1 MKKVLVLLI
10 SIFTLS
16 LNVSADSDHGICA
29 GKEVTGEGYCTLESG
44 VSISGV
50 AFNPSVNN
58 LTNGKSA
65 AQNNYRGGING
76 KTENLYCI
84 DSNLISPSGSSY
96 NYARALDPERFTLDG
111 MLARM
116 YVSLVNSAVY
126 DFNNGA
132 CSNLD
137 DCFSKYLQ
145 AANVLMRALVTK
157 QGYNIQPKDSWG
169 CVTIG
174 AGEYQNIVRQLE
186 GKSYTGTALKEDG
199 QYNLIKTWYQTASSA
214 AGYSGQSFK
223 IDAELN
229 PDEEI
234 VTEENG
240 DTFTKI
246 IPIDLTGLENF
257 KYDYETWKKTN
268 PKVQITELECSEGLT
283 CEIDTEKSGFNL
295 KDNLIEKFNEDKIT
309 FYVKVT
315 GNSKMLKD
323 KKKGTLTV
331 KIDKYHVLDTDN
343 LAILRGYATEAQG
356 LSEYLPGKPMHS
368 ICYQRMVALMP
379 TTPQKVE
386 LEIDLELPPYCKAE
400 TDDQG
405 NKTYKLGT
413 EEVSISDYINEGCC
427 TDVDTSQLSEAELEV
442 FETNCGGEDIVDLK
456 QECGAGSCEGNNG
469 TLPAKNVDSYVKQV
483 SMKGTMDKVYKW
495 ENSASVNTATY
506 AQQTKENLKY
516 WRDDEFASELE
527 SNPYCKIY
535 TSEENHMY
543 YPTTTTATSGR
554 FFVFGKGEDGQYLQP
569 YVDGKIY
576 STFHTAFE
584 LWQKDYIKAIKTEK
598 SAYTAWQYAEN
609 IKDALS
615 HETTESHSHQYV
627 CGSHTDSKGN
637 SVPDYCTCNYTT
649 HKIKAEDTYY
659 NGDYPETTQA
669 KDTNQWDTGHSCGS
683 GNGQAPTYNAGAG
696 AAYQAAKAA
705 RKELERQKTECQ
717 DASKKYVESWKYI
730 LEPDLTFHYNQKY
743 YDSVSGQSK
752 FLTTDID
759 MVISDQAEK
768 YFPNVSTRVT
778 NPTATS
784 GGWNGVDFNQ
794 ADGAEYEGALY
805 GGSNHLGPRVEEP
818 YENVDKTDNEH
829 HNYTRDFED
838 IKLYYRPDKAYY
850 SLIPTGLY
858 ITNVDITSA
867 QDALDIGYV
876 FNVQITNYQGEYE
889 TWFTIKNNGHLEIE
903 PTNDKKNES
912 NIQYRINQYLEE
924 HASEFTDQA
933 NDIDASKAFSS
944 KCIYC
949 NREVIYERDCITCE
963 DDENFKP
970 NYIYRTVNPSDIDPN
985 NRGDSGDL
993 GNNWSNPKGEA
1004 AENRINSLG
1013 KADSIYDDHTKENLE
1028 YEFNLSTKVMQEIK
1042 KSNKSTNYYDF
1053 GLKCNDYGKECES
1066 TFINEY
1072 ASYTEGR
1079 NKYKYYVN
1087 GTFKVGTMDS
1097 LLGGTYPEL
1106 EDCPDRLCP

>member
-1 MKKVLVLLI
+1 MKKVLVILFGLFI
-10 SIFTLS
+10 LAPVVNAAT
-16 LNVSADSDHGICA
+16 AEYGICA
-29 GKEVTGEGYCTLESG
+29 GKNITGEGYCTLDQG
-44 VSISGV
+44 VYISGGS
-50 AFNPSVNN
+50 FKYKYNYF
-58 LTNGKSA
+58 TNGKLA
-65 AQNNYRGGING
+65 AANDYKGTVNG
-76 KTENLYCI
+76 KTQHMFCI
-84 DSNLISPSGSSY
+84 DPNLSSPNGKTFM
-96 NYARALDPERFTLDG
+96 YARGLNYNSPFDKNI
-111 MLARM
+111 ARV
-116 YVSLVNSAVY
+116 YVSLVNAAVY
-126 DFNNGA
+126 RYNKND

-137 DCFSKYLQ
+137 ECFEPYLQ
-145 AANVLMRALVTK
+145 ATNVLYRAF
-157 QGYNIQPKDSWG
+157 I
-169 CVTIG
+169 
-174 AGEYQNIVRQLE
+174 
-186 GKSYTGTALKEDG
+186 KE
-199 QYNLIKTWYQTASSA
+199 
-214 AGYSGQSFK
+214 AGYSANGGNSNALANYDNVVKQLKGLQVNGVRLDDKRVNNQFVTIKQWYDTAKKSSGIGRTFR
-223 IDAELN
+223 ITAELKQ
-229 PDEEI
+229 DEEI

-240 DTFTKI
+240 TTFTKT
-246 IPIDLTGLENF
+246 IPIKISGLNKF
-257 KYDYETWKKTN
+257 KIDGTTWDKTN
-268 PKVQITELECSEGLT
+268 PFVKITGLECSEGLT
-283 CEIDTEKSGFNL
+283 CELDTAKSNVNVN
-295 KDNLIEKFNEDKIT
+295 DNLLKKTSEDEMT
-309 FYVKVT
+309 VYVKVT
-315 GNSKMLKD
+315 GNSQVLK
-323 KKKGTLTV
+323 KNSKGKVTL
-331 KIDKYHVLDTDN
+331 KIEKYHVLDVDN
-343 LAILRGYATEAQG
+343 LAIVRYKIDGAG
-356 LSEYLPGKPMHS
+356 GF
-368 ICYQRMVALMP
+368 QRMALLMP
-379 TTPQKVE
+379 TTPQKVQI
-386 LEIDLELPPYCKAE
+386 EINLDLPKYCRTE
-400 TDDQG
+400 TDDSG

-442 FETNCGGEDIVDLK
+442 FEANCGGEDIVDLK

-495 ENSASVNTATY
+495 ENSESVNTATY

-598 SAYTAWQYAEN
+598 SKYTAWQYAEN

-615 HETTESHSHQYV
+615 HETTESHSHEYA
-627 CGSHTDSKGN
+627 CGSEDDGNGN
-637 SVPDYCTCNYTT
+637 SVTIYCTCDYTT

-659 NGDYPETTQA
+659 NGDYPGTTQA
-669 KDTNQWDTGHSCGS
+669 QYTNEWDTGHSCGS
-683 GNGQAPTYNAGAG
+683 GNGQAPTYDAGAG

-743 YDSVSGQSK
+743 YDSVSGQTK
-752 FLTTDID
+752 YLTTDID
-759 MVISDQAEK
+759 MVISDKAEK
-768 YFPNVSTRVT
+768 YFPNVSTKVT
-778 NPTATS
+778 EPSKTS
-784 GGWNGVDFNQ
+784 GNWSGVDFNQ

-805 GGSNHLGPRVEEP
+805 GGSNHLGSRVEEP
-818 YENVDKTDNEH
+818 YENVDKTDNKH

-850 SLIPTGLY
+850 SLVPSGLY
-858 ITNVDITSA
+858 ITNVDKTTA

-889 TWFTIKNNGHLEIE
+889 TWFTIKNNGHLEIV
-903 PTNDKKNES
+903 PTGAEKNES
-912 NIQYRINQYLEE
+912 NVQYRINEYLEQ

-933 NDIDASKAFSS
+933 NDIDALKAFSS

-949 NREVIYERDCITCE
+949 NREVIYQRNCITCE

-970 NYIYRTVNPSDIDPN
+970 NYIYRSVNPSDIDPN
-985 NRGDSGDL
+985 NRADTGDL
-993 GNNWSNPKGEA
+993 GNNWSNPKGKA
-1004 AENRINSLG
+1004 AEERITSLG
-1013 KADSIYDDHTKENLE
+1013 KADAIYDDYTKENLE

-1053 GLKCNDYGKECES
+1053 GLKCNEYGKECVS
-1066 TFINEY
+1066 SFVDDY

-1087 GTFKVGTMDS
+1087 GQFQSGTMKNI
-1097 LLGGTYPEL
+1097 LNGKYPDL
-1106 EDCPDRLCP
+1106 EDCPDSLCP

>member
-1 MKKVLVLLI
+1 MKKVLVIL
-10 SIFTLS
+10 FS
-16 LNVSADSDHGICA
+16 LFILAPVTNAATATSGICA
-29 GKEVTGEGYCTLESG
+29 GKETTGEGYCTLEQG
-44 VSISGV
+44 VYIQGSS
-50 AFNPSVNN
+50 FKYSYNYF
-58 LTNGKSA
+58 TNGKSA
-65 AQNNYRGGING
+65 SATDYKGTINN
-76 KTENLYCI
+76 KTQHMFCVDPNL
-84 DSNLISPSGSSY
+84 SSPSGMTYQFARGINY
-96 NYARALDPERFTLDG
+96 NSTFDKNIARV
-111 MLARM
+111 
-116 YVSLVNSAVY
+116 YVSLVNAAVY
-126 DFNNGA
+126 DLNQGKCTDIDA
-132 CSNLD
+132 C
-137 DCFSKYLQ
+137 FEPYLQ
-145 AANVLMRALVTK
+145 ATNVLYRAF
-157 QGYNIQPKDSWG
+157 
-169 CVTIG
+169 
-174 AGEYQNIVRQLE
+174 
-186 GKSYTGTALKEDG
+186 
-199 QYNLIKTWYQTASSA
+199 IKK
-214 AGYSGQSFK
+214 AGYSSSGGYSNALANYDNVVKQLNGLPVSGVKLDDKRANNQYAMIKRWYDTANKATTIGRTFK
-223 IDAELN
+223 VTAELKQ
-229 PDEEI
+229 DEEI
-234 VTEENG
+234 ITEENG
-240 DTFTKI
+240 NEFTKI
-246 IPIDLTGLENF
+246 VPVKISGLNNFKIDGTTWDKTNPFVKITGLE
-257 KYDYETWKKTN
+257 
-268 PKVQITELECSEGLT
+268 CSPGLT
-283 CEIDTEKSGFNL
+283 CELDTTRSSAKIN
-295 KDNLIEKFNEDKIT
+295 DNLLNLTSEDSIT
-309 FYVKVT
+309 VYVKAT
-315 GNSKMLKD
+315 GNSEQLK
-323 KKKGTLTV
+323 KETKG
-331 KIDKYHVLDTDN
+331 KITIKLEKYHILDVDN
-343 LAILRGYATEAQG
+343 LAIIRYKKDSAGG
-356 LSEYLPGKPMHS
+356 
-368 ICYQRMVALMP
+368 YQRMALLMP

-386 LEIDLELPPYCKAE
+386 LEIDLDLPKYCRTE
-400 TDDQG
+400 TDDDN
-405 NKTYKLGT
+405 NKKYKLGSK
-413 EEVSISDYINEGCC
+413 EVTVGDYINEGCC
-427 TDVDTSQLSEAELEV
+427 TDIDISNLTDEELEI
-442 FETNCGGEDIVDLK
+442 FEEKCGGEDIVELK
-456 QECGAGSCEGNNG
+456 QECGAGTCDANGGNIPG
-469 TLPAKNVDSYVKQV
+469 KNIDSYVKQV
-483 SMKGTMDKVYKW
+483 SMKGTIDKVYKW

-527 SNPYCKIY
+527 NNPYCKIY

-554 FFVFGKGEDGQYLQP
+554 YFVFAKGEDGQYLQP

-584 LWQKDYIKAIKTEK
+584 LWQYDYIKAIKTEK

-609 IKDALS
+609 KKDALE
-615 HETTESHSHQYV
+615 HETTTSGHHTYTCGYDENNKPIKCDCDYTIHSI
-627 CGSHTDSKGN
+627 T
-637 SVPDYCTCNYTT
+637 
-649 HKIKAEDTYY
+649 AEDTYY
-659 NGDYPETTQA
+659 NGDYNGTTQE
-669 KDTNQWDTGHSCGS
+669 KYHTTWQTGHSCGRS
-683 GNGQAPTYNAGAG
+683 DGTKPTYDAGAG

-858 ITNVDITSA
+858 ITNTEKTTA

-903 PTNDKKNES
+903 PTGEDKNES
-912 NIQYRINQYLEE
+912 NVQYRINEYLEQ
-924 HASEFTDQA
+924 HASEFTDTA

-949 NREVIYERDCITCE
+949 NREVIYQRDCVTC
-963 DDENFKP
+963 DDDDYFKP
-970 NYIYRTVNPSDIDPN
+970 NYIYRSVNPANIDPN
-985 NRGDSGDL
+985 NRASTGDL
-993 GNNWSNPKGEA
+993 GNNWSNAKGQR
-1004 AENRINSLG
+1004 AEERISALA
-1013 KADSIYDDHTKENLE
+1013 KADSTYDDYTKENLE
-1028 YEFNLSTKVMQEIK
+1028 YEFNLSTKTMQEIK

-1053 GLKCNDYGKECES
+1053 NLNCNEYGKECQS
-1066 TFINEY
+1066 DFINEY

-1087 GTFKVGTMDS
+1087 GQFQTGTMNTI
-1097 LLGGTYPEL
+1097 LNGTYPEL
-1106 EDCPDRLCP
+1106 EDCPDGICP

>member
-1 MKKVLVLLI
+1 MKKVLVILFGLFI
-10 SIFTLS
+10 LAPVVNAAT
-16 LNVSADSDHGICA
+16 AEYGICA
-29 GKEVTGEGYCTLESG
+29 GKNITGEGYCTLDQG
-44 VSISGV
+44 VYISGGS
-50 AFNPSVNN
+50 FKYKYNYF
-58 LTNGKSA
+58 TNGKLA
-65 AQNNYRGGING
+65 AANDYKGTVNG
-76 KTENLYCI
+76 KTQHMFCI
-84 DSNLISPSGSSY
+84 DPNLSSPNGKTFM
-96 NYARALDPERFTLDG
+96 YARGLNYNSPFDKNI
-111 MLARM
+111 ARV
-116 YVSLVNSAVY
+116 YVSLVNAAVY
-126 DFNNGA
+126 RYNNNE

-137 DCFSKYLQ
+137 ECFEPYLQ
-145 AANVLMRALVTK
+145 ATNVLYRAF
-157 QGYNIQPKDSWG
+157 I
-169 CVTIG
+169 
-174 AGEYQNIVRQLE
+174 
-186 GKSYTGTALKEDG
+186 KE
-199 QYNLIKTWYQTASSA
+199 
-214 AGYSGQSFK
+214 AGYSANGGNSNALANYDNVVKQLKGLQVNGVRLDDKRANNQFGTIKKWYDTAKSSSGIGRTFR
-223 IDAELN
+223 ITAELKQ
-229 PDEEI
+229 DEEI

-240 DTFTKI
+240 TTFTKT
-246 IPIDLTGLENF
+246 IPIKISGLNKF
-257 KYDYETWKKTN
+257 KIDGTTWDKTN
-268 PKVQITELECSEGLT
+268 PFVKITGLECSEGLT
-283 CEIDTEKSGFNL
+283 CELDTAKSNVNVN
-295 KDNLIEKFNEDKIT
+295 DNLLKKTSEDEMT
-309 FYVKVT
+309 VYVKVT
-315 GNSKMLKD
+315 GNSQVLK
-323 KKKGTLTV
+323 KNNKGKVTL
-331 KIDKYHVLDTDN
+331 KIEKYHVLDVDN
-343 LAILRGYATEAQG
+343 LAIVRYKIDGTG
-356 LSEYLPGKPMHS
+356 G
-368 ICYQRMVALMP
+368 YQRMALLMP
-379 TTPQKVE
+379 TTPQKVQI
-386 LEIDLELPPYCKAE
+386 EINLDLPKYCRTE
-400 TDDQG
+400 TDDSG

-427 TDVDTSQLSEAELEV
+427 ADIDTSDLSDADRDA
-442 FETNCGGEDIVDLK
+442 FEEKCGGEDIVDLK

-495 ENSASVNTATY
+495 ENSESVNTETY

-598 SAYTAWQYAEN
+598 SKYTEWQQAAN
-609 IKDALS
+609 IQDAIDDAIKNGK
-615 HETTESHSHQYV
+615 ETTCE
-627 CGSHTDSKGN
+627 HTYTVPCPEGVKG
-637 SVPDYCTCNYTT
+637 PCTEKEEITT
-649 HKIKAEDTYY
+649 MYYEGETQDTYY
-659 NGDYPETTQA
+659 YGTYSGKDANGKYIPGVSRSWYSNSKCDEYTGVPEDPQVSSKQSAYTTA
-669 KDTNQWDTGHSCGS
+669 
-683 GNGQAPTYNAGAG
+683 YNA
-696 AAYQAAKAA
+696 
-705 RKELERQKTECQ
+705 RKNLENQKTQCQ
-717 DASKKYVESWKYI
+717 DASKKYQSDWKYI

-784 GGWNGVDFNQ
+784 GGWDGVDFNQ

-805 GGSNHLGPRVEEP
+805 GGSNHLGPRVEDP
-818 YENVDKTDNEH
+818 YEDVDKTDNEH

-850 SLIPTGLY
+850 SLVPSGLY
-858 ITNVDITSA
+858 ITNVDKTTA

-889 TWFTIKNNGHLEIE
+889 TWFTIKNNGHLEIV
-903 PTNDKKNES
+903 PTGADKNES
-912 NIQYRINQYLEE
+912 NVQYRINEYLEQ

-933 NDIDASKAFSS
+933 NDIDALKAFSS

-949 NREVIYERDCITCE
+949 NREVIYQRNCITCE

-970 NYIYRTVNPSDIDPN
+970 NYIYRSVNPSDIDPN
-985 NRGDSGDL
+985 NRADTGDL
-993 GNNWSNPKGEA
+993 GNNWSNPKGKA
-1004 AENRINSLG
+1004 AEERITSLG
-1013 KADSIYDDHTKENLE
+1013 KADAIYDDYTKENLE

-1053 GLKCNDYGKECES
+1053 GLKCNEYGKECVS
-1066 TFINEY
+1066 SFVDDY

-1087 GTFKVGTMDS
+1087 GQFQSGTMKNI
-1097 LLGGTYPEL
+1097 LNGKYPDL
-1106 EDCPDRLCP
+1106 EDCPDSLCP